1 LNIGGPPCVPVSV
14 TSRQGAAF
22 AAVANPASTNAM
34 LASAILRFETVMVS
48 LISFKMTVLW
58 YLCIA

>member
-1 LNIGGPPCVPVSV
+1 
-14 TSRQGAAF
+14 
-22 AAVANPASTNAM
+22 ANPASTNAM